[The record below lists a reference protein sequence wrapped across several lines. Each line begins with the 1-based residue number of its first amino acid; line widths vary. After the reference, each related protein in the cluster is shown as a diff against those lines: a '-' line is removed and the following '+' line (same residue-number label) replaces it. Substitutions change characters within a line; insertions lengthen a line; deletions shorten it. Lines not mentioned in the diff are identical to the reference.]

1 VSQEVRTLARLGDQV
16 TLQFS
21 GEGGL
26 EGQLRVA
33 VRGQNVRA
41 TILADDPVAAE
52 RFSRGL
58 DGLQR
63 ALLDRGFAEARL
75 NVQQTARSEGS
86 AFGNVPR
93 DGNQGDSQPRG
104 EGRDRYAS
112 SRQERESASPEDRP
126 DRRSSRQRTER

>member
-1 VSQEVRTLARLGDQV
+1 VRPMAGSVDPAAGPVRATVPQEMRTAARLGDQI

-21 GEGGL
+21 GEDGL
-26 EGQLRVA
+26 EGQLRVT

-63 ALLDRGFAEARL
+63 ALLDRGFSEARL
-75 NVQQTARSEGS
+75 NVQQTARS
-86 AFGNVPR
+86 
-93 DGNQGDSQPRG
+93 
-104 EGRDRYAS
+104 
-112 SRQERESASPEDRP
+112 
-126 DRRSSRQRTER
+126 